1 MKSLLSGVLLL
12 VVACSS
18 ANAALLS
25 RLSGQAYYDTVLD
38 ITWLA
43 DANLA
48 ATNPFTLPA
57 LGGGAMTLTKANE
70 WIAAMNTAAYLGK
83 SDWRLPTTLQPD
95 PSCGTQSDPGFPYPL
110 QGSGTG
116 CIGSE
121 MGHLFNVYGI
131 TSSAPSPFANV
142 QSIYWSGTPYVTN
155 VVGVAG
161 WSFNFVTGSQDLA
174 SEGNFFN
181 PVGNYAWAVRSGDI
195 EAAVVPIPAAAW
207 LFGSALGVMGWM
219 RRTSAGRE

>member
-12 VVACSS
+12 VVACGS

-48 ATNPFTLPA
+48 DNTTFGV
-57 LGGGAMTLTKANE
+57 LGINANGTMSLAKANE
-70 WIAAMNTAAYLGK
+70 WIGALNAAAYLGK
-83 SDWRLPTTLQPD
+83 SDWRLPATLQPD
-95 PSCGTQSDPGFPYPL
+95 PSCGTQGDPGFPYPL

-116 CIGSE
+116 CTGSE
-121 MGHLFNVYGI
+121 MGHLYNVDGI
-131 TSSAPSPFANV
+131 TSSAASPFANV
-142 QSIYWSGTPYVTN
+142 QSIYWSGTPYVIS
-155 VVGVAG
+155 VAGVAG
-161 WSFNFVTGSQDLA
+161 WTFNFLNGSQDLA
-174 SEGNFFN
+174 AQSGFYSPSNYT
-181 PVGNYAWAVRSGDI
+181 YAWAVRSGDI

-207 LFGSALGVMGWM
+207 LFGSALGVMGAM
-219 RRTSAGRE
+219 RRKISS